1 MQDLLTTIASSSNP
15 RNALAVLRRL
25 AVIAPD
31 EARFA
36 RADAAAKAFARE
48 MRLDIANN
56 EATSYDNDHVDWY
69 IGDAMARLVE
79 GEADEVKRA
88 QYREI
93 TDAFAA
99 FYEDDGAG
107 DPWRLM
113 ATLDFV
119 GLAPEEFNEAKRIT
133 DRLGSMLPDLRSLL
147 DDAGRLAG
155 ESPAAGIV
163 LAPMLSFL
171 KAAADAHELSR
182 CHLRPAWADLQNP
195 PDSDDHSRASAPSM
209 RGG

>member
-1 MQDLLTTIASSSNP
+1 MQDLLTLIASSSNP
-15 RNALAVLRRL
+15 RNALRVLTRL
-25 AVIAPD
+25 ATVAPD
-31 EARFA
+31 EERYQ
-36 RADAAAKAFARE
+36 RADAAAKELAQQ
-48 MRLDIANN
+48 MHPDDIVDIEAND
-56 EATSYDNDHVDWY
+56 YDKNHVDWY
-69 IGDAMARLVE
+69 IHDAMARLVD
-79 GEADEVKRA
+79 GESDEDKRA
-88 QYREI
+88 QYRSLMAAF
-93 TDAFAA
+93 DAFDA
-99 FYEDDGAG
+99 
-107 DPWRLM
+107 DPWRTI

-119 GLAPEEFNEAKRIT
+119 ELSSEEFNEAKHIT

-163 LAPMLSFL
+163 LAPLLSFL
-171 KAAADAHELSR
+171 EAAADAHERSR

>member
-1 MQDLLTTIASSSNP
+1 MQDLLTIISSSSNP
-15 RNALAVLRRL
+15 ANALRVLRRL
-25 AVIAPD
+25 AVVAPD
-31 EARFA
+31 DTRLAQA
-36 RADAAAKAFARE
+36 SAAAKALARE

-56 EATSYDNDHVDWY
+56 EAAFCDKHHIDWY
-69 IGDAMARLVE
+69 IGDAMAQLVE

-93 TDAFAA
+93 KDAFAA
-99 FYEDDGAG
+99 FYDDDGSG

-113 ATLDFV
+113 ATLDF
-119 GLAPEEFNEAKRIT
+119 LELSPDEFNAAKRIA
-133 DRLGSMLPDLRSLL
+133 DQMGSMLPDLRSLL
-147 DDAGRLAG
+147 NDARRLAG
-155 ESPAAGIV
+155 QLPAAGIV

-171 KAAADAHELSR
+171 EAAGDAHELSR